1 MICMLR
7 IFFISTI
14 AVSFYETRIKRGNN
28 AKPNAN
34 QLTKKKKSSHVNGII
49 NTDTNV
55 NSSSSAPYDK
65 IKSKIYMS
73 NVCVVKELFECK
85 EVNNELRHFICHLYL
100 YFASSFNKFFSAI
113 LWWCNYCFHLD
124 SRYYT

>member
-85 EVNNELRHFICHLYL
+85 EVNNELQFVILFAIYICILLHRSTNSFQLFYDDATIAFI
-100 YFASSFNKFFSAI
+100 
-113 LWWCNYCFHLD
+113 
-124 SRYYT
+124 